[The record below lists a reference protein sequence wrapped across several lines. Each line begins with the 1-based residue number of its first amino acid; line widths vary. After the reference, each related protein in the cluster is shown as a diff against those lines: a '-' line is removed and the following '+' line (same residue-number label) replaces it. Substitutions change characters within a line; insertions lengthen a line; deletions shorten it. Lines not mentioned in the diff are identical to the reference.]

1 MAKVKATVN
10 GAVSLVNAIANK
22 KGATLGIS
30 LKVEVVMETS
40 KGKGITIQSE
50 NKSLSS
56 RLINKTIEKIVSK
69 KDLEKNKIA
78 ITLNSEIPTGY
89 GLKSSSAISSAIALA
104 CAKIF
109 KPKWTDKQI
118 LLAGVDAKIFKP
130 KWTDKQ
136 ILLAGVDASI
146 ESKVSITGA
155 YDDACSCYY
164 GGFNV
169 TDNAKRNRIQF
180 QKIPSNLTAVIF
192 IPKNRKRGKLKNLKI
207 LSPIF
212 NNAWELAKEKKYW
225 QSMTINGLATAAI
238 LDSDPKIIVS
248 LMEKGALG
256 ASISGNGPSIAAIV
270 KKENIENIKKIFES
284 LEGRIIISKINNK
297 KAEVHEL

>member
-1 MAKVKATVN
+1 MAKVKATIH
-10 GAVSLVNAIANK
+10 GAVSLVSAIANK

-30 LKVEVVMETS
+30 LKVEAIIETS
-40 KGKGITIQSE
+40 EGKGITIQSE

-56 RLINKTIEKIVSK
+56 RLINKTIERIVSK
-69 KDLEKNKIA
+69 KDLEKNKIV
-78 ITLNSEIPTGY
+78 ITITSEIPTGY
-89 GLKSSSAISSAIALA
+89 GLKSSSAISSVVALA

-109 KPKWTDKQI
+109 KPKLTDQ
-118 LLAGVDAKIFKP
+118 
-130 KWTDKQ
+130 Q

-169 TDNAKRNRIQF
+169 TDNGKRKRIHF
-180 QKIPSNLTAVIF
+180 EKAPSNLIAVIF
-192 IPKNRKRGKLKNLKI
+192 IPKNRKRGNLKKLKI

-212 NNAWELAKEKKYW
+212 NNAWELAKGKKYW
-225 QSMTINGLATAAI
+225 ESMTINGLATSSI
-238 LDSDPKIIVS
+238 LNSDPKIIID
-248 LMEKGALG
+248 LIEKGALA
-256 ASISGNGPSIAAIV
+256 ASVSGNGPSIAAIV
-270 KKENIENIKKIFES
+270 KKENETNVKKIFS
-284 LEGRIIISKINNK
+284 NLEGSIIVSKINNK

>member
-1 MAKVKATVN
+1 MAKVKATIH
-10 GAVSLVNAIANK
+10 GAVSLVSAIANK

-30 LKVEVVMETS
+30 LKVEAIIETS
-40 KGKGITIQSE
+40 EGKGITIQSE

-69 KDLEKNKIA
+69 RDLEKNKIT
-78 ITLNSEIPTGY
+78 ITLTSEIPTGY
-89 GLKSSSAISSAIALA
+89 GLKSSSAISSVVALA

-109 KPKWTDKQI
+109 KPKLTDQQI
-118 LLAGVDAKIFKP
+118 LLAGVE
-130 KWTDKQ
+130 
-136 ILLAGVDASI
+136 ASI

-169 TDNAKRNRIQF
+169 TDNGKRNRMHF
-180 QKIPSNLTAVIF
+180 EKAPSNLIAVIF
-192 IPKNRKRGKLKNLKI
+192 IPKNRKRGNLKKLKI

-212 NNAWELAKEKKYW
+212 NNAWELAKGKKYW
-225 QSMTINGLATAAI
+225 ESMTINGLATSSI
-238 LDSDPKIIVS
+238 LNSDPKIIID
-248 LMEKGALG
+248 LIEKGALA
-256 ASISGNGPSIAAIV
+256 ASVSGNGPSIAAIV
-270 KKENIENIKKIFES
+270 KKENETNVKKIFS
-284 LEGRIIISKINNK
+284 NLEGSIIVSKINNK